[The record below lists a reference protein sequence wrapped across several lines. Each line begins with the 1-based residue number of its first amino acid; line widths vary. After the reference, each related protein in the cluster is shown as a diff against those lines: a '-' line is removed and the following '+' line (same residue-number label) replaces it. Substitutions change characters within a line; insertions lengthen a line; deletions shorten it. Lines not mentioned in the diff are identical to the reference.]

1 MGGLVR
7 RIFELA
13 ITGNY
18 SLKDITRQTRDWGL
32 KSPQGK
38 RIGGKYLTTSVVHY
52 VLTNPFYSGVLTYQG
67 EGYPGA
73 HQPVITPEEF
83 DRVQMALGRPGKAAP
98 KKHLFPFTGIMRCG
112 ECGSAITAEHKVN
125 RFGSRYIYYHC
136 THKQLDSRCRQRVI
150 RAEVLENEFVAFIE
164 GLTVKPRMHALLL
177 REIKGNGNDL
187 KKERQARNSGLKQ
200 EEERLTKERA
210 ALTALRLRELIDD
223 EEFATERRRI
233 EAEQRRIAEAR
244 KATEDGAWI
253 LMVI

>member
-1 MGGLVR
+1 
-7 RIFELA
+7 
-13 ITGNY
+13 
-18 SLKDITRQTRDWGL
+18 
-32 KSPQGK
+32 
-38 RIGGKYLTTSVVHY
+38 
-52 VLTNPFYSGVLTYQG
+52 
-67 EGYPGA
+67 
-73 HQPVITPEEF
+73 
-83 DRVQMALGRPGKAAP
+83 
-98 KKHLFPFTGIMRCG
+98 MRCG

-253 LMVI
+253 EPAQIVILGLERMVVWFRTGDAATKRQIINLVGSNPTLIDKKLICEAALPFLSAINISPCPNGSAVLDDIRTLWEQRDPRLLNMIDLFRKLLARDEEQSKRVDVI